1 VPVLVFAT
9 TWTNRLSE
17 YHDWTYA
24 EKIVRTVVVYFAIV
38 LLLRIFGKRELAQLN
53 SFDLVVLLLLSN
65 VVQNAIIGPD
75 TSLFGGLLGA
85 ATLLIVNAIVVRFA
99 RRYTW
104 LDSLFEEQHKT
115 SIITD
120 GEYDEHTLMRL
131 GLRKGDVETA
141 IRKQGASSVEEVHDA
156 SLYPGGA
163 VVVQLNEEDEN
174 ATRGDIARL
183 ERKIDQLAAARGG

>member
-1 VPVLVFAT
+1 VLVFAT

-17 YHDWTYA
+17 YSDWNFG

-38 LLLRIFGKRELAQLN
+38 ILLRIFGKRELAQLN

-85 ATLLIVNAIVVRFA
+85 ATLLIVNAVVVRLA
-99 RRYTW
+99 RRYPW
-104 LDSLFEEQHKT
+104 LDRLFEEQHQT
-115 SIITD
+115 AIITD
-120 GEYDEHTLMRL
+120 GKYDERELMRL

-141 IRKQGASSVEEVHDA
+141 IRKQGASSLDEVHDA

-163 VVVQLNEEDEN
+163 VVVQLNEQDEN

-183 ERKIDQLAAARGG
+183 ERKIDELAAARGG